1 MTTHSAR
8 DDSRPAS
15 ASPPATARHRKVAL
29 AFSVG
34 IVCAFVGIAWVG
46 LIPLP
51 RSDGFVPAVQATI
64 AVTDFITAVLL
75 FARYASERSRA
86 LWVLASGYLFTAF
99 IVVAHT
105 LTFPGAFTP
114 TGLLGA
120 SAQTAAWLY
129 VVWHAALPV
138 AAIGYALL
146 KDRPSPAANIQPTPA
161 IAIRR
166 GIVAC
171 TAAACV
177 ITWAVI
183 VASDALPSLIVS
195 ERQFAGTASVVTVIP
210 MVLSALSVGL
220 LWRRRTSVVDEWLL
234 VALVASLAE
243 TALVVYLGASRYTFP
258 FYATRPL
265 AVLTASAVLVA
276 LLSEMTMLHVRLS
289 SAVTAL
295 RHERANKL
303 MNLDVVIRS
312 IGHEIKQ
319 PLMVITT
326 CSAVIENLLRKPKVD
341 VDEVKLNVDDVKN
354 ASVRIAE
361 TIDSLRGLF
370 REPQEA
376 YQPID
381 MNALVLDSLKGFD
394 AELSGH
400 DIAVTT
406 ELAAG
411 LPRVVGHRGQLRE
424 VLVNIVQN
432 AIDALAGT
440 VDRARALRIR
450 TSYTKAS
457 RICITIE
464 DSGEGIA
471 PERLSTLFTAFITTR
486 MHGMG
491 LGLSLCQM
499 IVDRHSGDLSVES
512 EVGKGTRFE
521 VSLPAEPAAAAETT
535 AEVQEALAQSR
546 SLKSIP

>member
-1 MTTHSAR
+1 MTTESSR
-8 DDSRPAS
+8 DESRPAS
-15 ASPPATARHRKVAL
+15 GSKPPMPPTPRHRKVAL

-86 LWVLASGYLFTAF
+86 LWILACGYLFTAF

-105 LTFPGAFTP
+105 LTFPGAITA

-120 SAQTAAWLY
+120 TAQTAAWLY
-129 VVWHAALPV
+129 VVWHVALPA

-146 KDRPSPAANIQPTPA
+146 KDRPSPTANIHTTPA
-161 IAIRR
+161 IAIRH
-166 GIVAC
+166 GVVASV
-171 TAAACV
+171 AAACV

-183 VASDALPSLIVS
+183 AASDALPTLIVS
-195 ERQFAGTASVVTVIP
+195 EREFAGMATVVTVIP
-210 MVLSALSVGL
+210 MLLSALSFGL

-265 AVLTASAVLVA
+265 GIVAASAVLVA
-276 LLSEMTMLHVRLS
+276 LMSEMAMLHVRLS
-289 SAVTAL
+289 SAVRAL
-295 RHERANKL
+295 QRERANKL
-303 MNLDVVIRS
+303 MNLDVVVSS

-370 REPQEA
+370 RESQEA

-381 MNALVLDSLKGFD
+381 MNALVVESLKGFD

-432 AIDALAGT
+432 AIDALALT
-440 VDRARALRIR
+440 NDRTRALRVR
-450 TSYTKAS
+450 TSYTKAN
-457 RICITIE
+457 RISVSIE

-471 PERLSTLFTAFITTR
+471 LDRLPTLFTAFITTR

-499 IVDRHSGDLSVES
+499 IVDRHNGELSVES

-521 VSLPAEPAAAAETT
+521 VSLPAEPPESAAV
-535 AEVQEALAQSR
+535 VQEARAQSR